1 MRKNNF
7 LLFLLFFAFALS
19 SCVNNLEKPIPQL
32 IKDGSAFTLMVDNK
46 PFIMLGGELGNSTAA
61 HIDNMKDVWPSLKAM
76 KLNTALV
83 PVYWDLIE
91 PVERQFDFK
100 LVEDLILEAREND
113 IKLVFLWFGSWKN
126 SMSCYAPLWVKKD
139 WVRFPRSYSKDG
151 TPQEIMT
158 PFSKENLEVDKKAY
172 LALLN
177 HISEFDKYDRTV
189 IMIQLENEIGMIPDA
204 RDYCPMAN
212 EAFLAEVPEQLKNM
226 VESGNLIS
234 QHITNLWSE
243 NNNPKTGNWEGIF
256 GKNLFTDE
264 LFMTWY
270 YALYVEELAKSGK
283 EVYDL
288 PVYLNA
294 ALNTRGRVP
303 GAYPSAG
310 PLAHLIDIWRNVAP
324 SVDFIS
330 PDIYDPGF
338 ADFCKQYDVPGIN
351 PLFIPEIRNEEGN
364 DARVFYALGAHN
376 ALGFSPFS
384 IEDTPNPESAPLTK
398 SYEVLHQLLPLIAQ
412 KQAEGKISGVFFYD
426 DVKDTTIVY
435 GNYKFNISHDYTLGW
450 SPKAK
455 DGSKWPET
463 GALILQVGDDEF
475 VVAGTGVVLT
485 FESVDSSQGKTGI
498 GEIDR
503 VENVNGKFVPI
514 LRLNGDQNHQ
524 GRHLRIPQG
533 NYEIQKLTLYNYN
546 ASSI

>member
-1 MRKNNF
+1 MKKRVLSILLLIP
-7 LLFLLFFAFALS
+7 LLFL
-19 SCVNNLEKPIPQL
+19 SCIEENQTEKENVKL
-32 IKDGSAFTLMVDNK
+32 IKDGSAFSLIVDGE

-61 HIDNMKDVWPSLKAM
+61 HIDNMKDVWPRLKAM

-83 PVYWDLIE
+83 PVYWELIE
-91 PVERQFDFK
+91 PAEGQFDFK
-100 LVEDLILEAREND
+100 LVEDLIVEARKND

-126 SMSCYAPLWVKKD
+126 SMSCYAPLWVKQD
-139 WVRFPRSYSKDG
+139 WERFPRAFSKDG

-158 PFSKENLEVDKKAY
+158 PFSKENLETDKKAY

-177 HISEFDKYDRTV
+177 HIAEFDKNDRTV
-189 IMIQLENEIGMIPDA
+189 IMMQIENEIGMIPDA
-204 RDYCPMAN
+204 RDYCSMAN
-212 EAFLAEVPEQLKNM
+212 EAFFSEVPEQLKNM
-226 VESGNLIS
+226 VESGNMIS
-234 QHITNLWSE
+234 EHITNLWNK
-243 NNNPKTGNWEGIF
+243 NNSPKNGNWEEMF

-270 YALYVEELAKSGK
+270 YALYVEELAKEGK

-294 ALNTRGRVP
+294 ALNSRGRAP

-310 PLAHLIDIWRNVAP
+310 PLAHLIDIWRTVSP
-324 SVDFIS
+324 SVDFIA

-338 ADFCKQYDVPGIN
+338 ANWCSQYDVPGIN
-351 PLFIPEIRNEEGN
+351 PLFIPEIRNEDGN

-384 IEDTPNPESAPLTK
+384 IEDTPNPENAPLTK
-398 SYEVLHQLLPLIAQ
+398 SYEVLHQLLPLIAK
-412 KQAEGKISGVFFYD
+412 KQVEGKISGVLFYE
-426 DVKDTTIVY
+426 DVKDTTITF

-450 SPKAK
+450 SPKAN

-463 GALILQVGDDEF
+463 GALILQMNDDEF
-475 VVAGTGVVLT
+475 IVAGTGVVLT
-485 FESVDSSQGKTGI
+485 FESVEESIGRTGI

-503 VENVNGKFVPI
+503 IKNINGEFIPT

-533 NYEIQKLTLYNYN
+533 DYDIQKLTLYRYY
-546 ASSI
+546 